1 MGRRRCSRSTRKEKN
16 GKKRTA
22 LSTTVFY
29 SCVCKMIM
37 FKRAYAKEK
46 SLLFFVRRA
55 YKKMLP
61 KGDIYRLLRAVEL
74 PLCGHAPLSFQH
86 RRRASLK
93 NQRARSPRV
102 VYNFE
107 SLFH

>member
-1 MGRRRCSRSTRKEKN
+1 MGRSRWSRSKRAEKK

-46 SLLFFVRRA
+46 SLFFVR
-55 YKKMLP
+55 
-61 KGDIYRLLRAVEL
+61 
-74 PLCGHAPLSFQH
+74 S
-86 RRRASLK
+86 AS
-93 NQRARSPRV
+93 
-102 VYNFE
+102 
-107 SLFH
+107 